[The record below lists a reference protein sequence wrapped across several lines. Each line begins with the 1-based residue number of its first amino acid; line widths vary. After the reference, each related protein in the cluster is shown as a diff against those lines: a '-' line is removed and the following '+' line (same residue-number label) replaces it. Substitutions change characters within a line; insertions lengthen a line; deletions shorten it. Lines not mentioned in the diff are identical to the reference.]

1 MEVVVMQQRRK
12 WFRLELDLTE
22 AELMAD
28 LDPGVLSWD
37 LDSRELA

>member
-1 MEVVVMQQRRK
+1 MQERK

-37 LDSRELA
+37 LEWQEVA